1 MAIFSLHLA
10 GISSILGA
18 MNLTWHYI
26 ILFKIEGDPLVFK
39 KRIYDIITDN
49 LLLNYGKCFFLLK
62 KGRSP
67 GWSPRFAPK
76 EQSTPTDTRDTTAC
90 CAASGPPNGSN
101 KPNKSNKTLW
111 PTILGRAGVNKD
123 AMDLARA
130 HMESGKST
138 NAQIINQILGTQITD
153 DQLLRLLNGPRLRF
167 HDLSNTKEIIRIIK
181 QGSLISEK
189 DLAGVYM

>member
-1 MAIFSLHLA
+1 
-10 GISSILGA
+10 

-26 ILFKIEGDPLVFK
+26 ILFKIKGDPLVLK

-49 LLLNYGKCFFLLK
+49 LHLNYGKYSTANK
-62 KGRSP
+62 EEGRSP
-67 GWSPRFAPK
+67 GRSPRFAPK
-76 EQSTPTDTRDTTAC
+76 EQSTPTDTRNTTAC
-90 CAASGPPNGSN
+90 CAASGLPDGSN